1 MNTLGKRVIGAIV
14 GVALFIGYQEVRS
27 RFSFLGSSND
37 GPKVTEED
45 VNAYLEVM
53 RAAAERAKNP
63 MPDDLTTID
72 AFSRIPNART
82 AQANQLS
89 DDQKDTIMRVIRL
102 TGALDEVVA
111 EERHVDIFRY
121 HHAKEA
127 IETILPPPG
136 DDNPQVTTELTDG
149 EKKALDSRKAKV
161 LAPHAQEIRK
171 LQVTIY
177 NSPLRKTVKGN

>member
-1 MNTLGKRVIGAIV
+1 MGTLGKRVIGAIV
-14 GVALFIGYQEVRS
+14 GVALFIGIQEVRS

-37 GPKVTEED
+37 GPKITEED
-45 VNAYLEVM
+45 VNAYLEVL
-53 RAAAERAKNP
+53 RATAERAKNP
-63 MPDDLTTID
+63 MPNDLTTMD

-89 DDQKDTIMRVIRL
+89 DDQKDTILRAIRL

-111 EERHVDIFRY
+111 EERHVDLGRY
-121 HHAKEA
+121 RNAKDT

-149 EKKALDSRKAKV
+149 EKKALDSRKAKA
-161 LAPHAQEIRK
+161 LAPYTHEIRE
-171 LQVTIY
+171 LQVSIY
-177 NSPLRKTVKGN
+177 NSPLRKAVKGS